1 MKRITLTDITLF
13 ERGGTLT
20 FKEKVE
26 IAKVLDRLGTDTI
39 RLPAIRDIKPD
50 TMATRTVAAVVANST
65 LSLPVGYTASSV
77 DEAWN
82 AVCTAKKPELP
93 EVLYAMHEEQLQ
105 VRYLQP
111 SDSGIA
117 ERKFSA
123 ASSLKR
129 RKQKS
134 CQLSGARMPREWL

>member
-50 TMATRTVAAVVANST
+50 TMATRTVARRRGKQHTFPARRLYRVV
-65 LSLPVGYTASSV
+65 
-77 DEAWN
+77 
-82 AVCTAKKPELP
+82 C
-93 EVLYAMHEEQLQ
+93 
-105 VRYLQP
+105 
-111 SDSGIA
+111 
-117 ERKFSA
+117 
-123 ASSLKR
+123 
-129 RKQKS
+129 
-134 CQLSGARMPREWL
+134 